1 MENQETTVA
10 PEKVKA
16 SGENK
21 YKNYVIRPDVLNSED
36 IMNMVPQL
44 RGHEKFVEKVM
55 HLFMFDEVNRV
66 HGAWCHDPG
75 PAFARHL
82 IDDEFH
88 TPLRVDNEDVLARF
102 KEGAYITVSNHPFG
116 SIDGI
121 ALIALVTKYRPE
133 YKVMVN
139 MILGKITAM
148 GPNFITVDPSSSPD
162 ADKRKVSVNGI
173 REALRQLKDG
183 EPLGFFPA
191 GAMSKSNWKNFLVD
205 REWQP
210 SVLQIIA
217 KAKVP
222 VIPIYFHGNNT
233 WWFNFWGH
241 ACWPLR
247 SLLLPRQL
255 FNHKKNK
262 EMHIS
267 VGEPIM
273 PEEQAKFK
281 GDPEALGKYLREKT
295 YELSKL
301 K

>member
-1 MENQETTVA
+1 MEKEESSKEYEGLV
-10 PEKVKA
+10 V
-16 SGENK
+16 
-21 YKNYVIRPDVLNSED
+21 RPDVMNRDD
-36 IMNMVPQL
+36 IIAMVPRL
-44 RGHEKFVEKVM
+44 KGHEKFVDKIM
-55 HLFMFDEVNRV
+55 HLLMFDEVNRV

-82 IDDEFH
+82 LDDEFH
-88 TPLRVDNEDVLARF
+88 VPLRVDNEEILARF
-102 KEGAYITVSNHPFG
+102 KEGAFITVSNHPFG

-139 MILGKITAM
+139 MILGKISAM
-148 GPNFITVDPSSSPD
+148 SPNFITVDPSHSEN

-173 REALRQLKDG
+173 REALRQIKEG
-183 EPLGFFPA
+183 KPLGFFPA
-191 GAMSKSNWKNFLVD
+191 GAMSKSNIHNFLVD
-205 REWQP
+205 REWQQ

-222 VIPIYFHGNNT
+222 VIPIYFHGNNS

-255 FNHKKNK
+255 FHHKKNK

-273 PEEQAKFK
+273 PEKQAEFK
-281 GDPEALGKYLREKT
+281 GDPMALGKFLREKT
-295 YELSKL
+295 YDLSKL

>member
-1 MENQETTVA
+1 M
-10 PEKVKA
+10 EKVEIA
-16 SGENK
+16 EDK
-21 YKNYVIRPDVLNSED
+21 YKDYDIRPDVLNADD
-36 IMNMVPQL
+36 IMGMVPKL
-44 RGHEKFVEKVM
+44 KGHRKLVERIM
-55 HLFMFDEVNRV
+55 HLLMFDEVNRV
-66 HGAWCHDPG
+66 HGAWCYDPG

-82 IDDEFH
+82 LDDEFH
-88 TPLRVDNEDVLARF
+88 CPLRVDNEDVLARF
-102 KEGAYITVSNHPFG
+102 KEGAFITVSNHPFG

-139 MILGKITAM
+139 MILGKISAM
-148 GPNFITVDPSSSPD
+148 GPNFITVDQSASSD

-173 REALRQLKDG
+173 RVALRQLKDG
-183 EPLGFFPA
+183 EPIGFFPA
-191 GAMSKSNWKNFLVD
+191 GAMSKTDQHNFLVD
-205 REWQP
+205 REWQA

-222 VIPIYFHGNNT
+222 VIPIYFHGNNS

-247 SLLLPRQL
+247 SLLLPREL

-281 GDPEALGKYLREKT
+281 GDPQALGKYLREKT
-295 YELSKL
+295 YALAKE
-301 K
+301 

>member
-88 TPLRVDNEDVLARF
+88 TPLRVDNEEVLARF

>member
-1 MENQETTVA
+1 MENE
-10 PEKVKA
+10 EKQSA
-16 SGENK
+16 QTAAEK
-21 YKNYVIRPDVLNSED
+21 YKDYEIRPDVLTAED
-36 IMNMVPQL
+36 IMKMVPKLQ
-44 RGHEKFVEKVM
+44 GHEKFVKRVM
-55 HLFMFDEVNRV
+55 HLFEFDEVNRV
-66 HGAWCHDPG
+66 HSTWCHDPG

-82 IDDEFH
+82 IEDEFKV
-88 TPLRVDNEDVLARF
+88 PLRVDNEDILARF
-102 KEGAYITVSNHPFG
+102 KEGAFITVSNHPFG

-148 GPNFITVDPSSSPD
+148 GPNFITVDQSASAD
-162 ADKRKVSVNGI
+162 QDKRKVSVNGI
-173 REALRQLKDG
+173 REAIRQLKEG

-191 GAMSKSNWKNFLVD
+191 GAMSKSDRHNFLVD

-247 SLLLPRQL
+247 SLLLPREL
-255 FNHKKNK
+255 FHHKKNK

-273 PEEQAKFK
+273 PEKQAEFK
-281 GDPEALGKYLREKT
+281 GDPAALGKYLREKT

>member
-75 PAFARHL
+75 PAIARHL

-88 TPLRVDNEDVLARF
+88 TPLRVDNEEVLARF